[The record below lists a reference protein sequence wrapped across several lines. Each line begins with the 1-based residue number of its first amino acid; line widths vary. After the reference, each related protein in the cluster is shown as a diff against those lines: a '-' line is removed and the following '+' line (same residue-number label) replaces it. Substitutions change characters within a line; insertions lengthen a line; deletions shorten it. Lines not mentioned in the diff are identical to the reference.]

1 MSVQTLPSAGLA
13 ESRPVLLTDS
23 GHKTVNRLTGLNIG
37 VGIGAHHRPVAGRAQ
52 GLEHAGL
59 NWYSYLAPGIKTIT
73 RG

>member
-13 ESRPVLLTDS
+13 EGSRPVLLTDS

-37 VGIGAHHRPVAGRAQ
+37 VGIGALTIGLWLGVLQ

-59 NWYSYLAPGIKTIT
+59 NWYSYL
-73 RG
+73 